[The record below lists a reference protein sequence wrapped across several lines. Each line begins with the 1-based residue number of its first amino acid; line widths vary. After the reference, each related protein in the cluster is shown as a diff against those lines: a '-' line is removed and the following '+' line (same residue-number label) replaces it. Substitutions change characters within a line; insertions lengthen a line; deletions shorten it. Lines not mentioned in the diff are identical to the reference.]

1 MKLYLTR
8 NEAAEILG
16 VHPQTVSNYLAKGLL
31 VESSTRNPESK
42 SLRILGSSVSNLM
55 NEGYDIIEILTA
67 YLKGNDVLQGIR
79 QEYVIDLLS
88 GKRWEYISWKKD
100 VSIESIRLIYVKA
113 LREIAEGKKTSIV
126 VMRKEMETLKIQLDL
141 ERKRNVV
148 LEEIQVENQIDDD
161 INMILDEHVIRIPN
175 MLVGFRYMSMSVR
188 LHNILRAADFDH
200 FYELALVSRRCIH
213 SIRNC
218 GRKSLNELDLL
229 MEKIGL
235 EFNNIESLNS
245 PKVQSL
251 AGPYIELSVGLL
263 RVRSKELIELLG

>member
-1 MKLYLTR
+1 MG
-8 NEAAEILG
+8 I
-16 VHPQTVSNYLAKGLL
+16 H
-31 VESSTRNPESK
+31 
-42 SLRILGSSVSNLM
+42 LM
-55 NEGYDIIEILTA
+55 E
-67 YLKGNDVLQGIR
+67 
-79 QEYVIDLLS
+79 
-88 GKRWEYISWKKD
+88 KD
-100 VSIESIRLIYVKA
+100 VSIESIRLIYLKA
-113 LREIAEGKKTSIV
+113 SREIAEGKKTSIV
-126 VMRKEMETLKIQLDL
+126 AMRKEMETLKIQLDL

-148 LEEIQVENQIDDD
+148 LEEIQVENQIGDD

-175 MLVGFRYMSMSVR
+175 MLVGFRYISMSVR

-263 RVRSKELIELLG
+263 RVRSKELTVRLG